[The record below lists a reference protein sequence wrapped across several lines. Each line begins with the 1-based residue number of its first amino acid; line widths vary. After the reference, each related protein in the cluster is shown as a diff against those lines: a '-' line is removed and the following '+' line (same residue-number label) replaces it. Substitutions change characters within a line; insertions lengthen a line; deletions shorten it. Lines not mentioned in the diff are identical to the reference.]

1 MSVGTSSGGKL
12 SKSRIRKR
20 SVRFGNPSLFTYHG
34 CLYTIEGYGDND
46 RASAGRG
53 GGSGDGSAFGMNRTK
68 MHPSLLQSRPLIEGA
83 EQAERLAAMVRVPP
97 EQVPEG
103 VLNLVRS
110 HRPWIHHVRI
120 VIEDPEDE
128 SSDHQSSSNS
138 HPTQSSSSRAS
149 AKSGGDMARFDD
161 DEQIGKGGGSF
172 MISPTAL
179 AVESAASILA
189 AEQHRVVTESAGV
202 EEQLQQQTRS
212 QSSSKLEWDKDL
224 PPSSSTTINE
234 PLTMPPSRTYLVLF
248 EMCDEAAA
256 EQLVGLLH
264 GQPYTCLDESQV
276 CSLYHVAAIHGDDGV
291 SLMSPFFASIATKTE
306 STPSNALSSRHGSNH
321 GLEIV
326 PNSSSA
332 SAASSS
338 CDSKDENV
346 RGARVSG
353 GRHAPSPAPSSNG
366 NAASGAAGESLA
378 ASSRRRLPSVATA
391 DDYNCAVCL
400 ERLDWDHLGTFGA
413 TASGA
418 GGEKTS
424 ILTTVCKYVQ
434 LS

>member
-1 MSVGTSSGGKL
+1 MSAGAANSGKL
-12 SKSRIRKR
+12 SKSRVRKR

-34 CLYTIEGYGDND
+34 CLYTIEGVGDD
-46 RASAGRG
+46 LSSVGRG
-53 GGSGDGSAFGMNRTK
+53 GDGSALGMNRAKTI
-68 MHPSLLQSRPLIEGA
+68 PSSLQSRPLIEGA

-128 SSDHQSSSNS
+128 SNDDQSSNNNAQ
-138 HPTQSSSSRAS
+138 PMQSSHAS
-149 AKSGGDMARFDD
+149 AKSGGSSSFDGN
-161 DEQIGKGGGSF
+161 EQVGGGSL
-172 MISPTAL
+172 MTSPTAL

-189 AEQHRVVTESAGV
+189 AEHHRVIEDSGGL
-202 EEQLQQQTRS
+202 EEQRQQHVRS
-212 QSSSKLEWDKDL
+212 QSSSRLEWEKEQPL
-224 PPSSSTTINE
+224 SSPAIHEQVIGN
-234 PLTMPPSRTYLVLF
+234 PSRTYLVLF

-291 SLMSPFFASIATKTE
+291 SLMSPFFASSATQTA
-306 STPSNALSSRHGSNH
+306 TQPSNPVSSHHGSSH

-338 CDSKDENV
+338 DSKDDNNT
-346 RGARVSG
+346 RGARASG
-353 GRHAPSPAPSSNG
+353 GRQAPAPAPSSNG
-366 NAASGAAGESLA
+366 NGASASTTTGESLA
-378 ASSRRRLPSVATA
+378 ASNRLRLPSVATA

-400 ERLDWDHLGTFGA
+400 ERLDWDHLGVPAA
-413 TASGA
+413 TNTAGA

-424 ILTTVCKYVQ
+424 ILTTVCKYVHWC
-434 LS
+434 